1 MKNEM
6 MQLLNNAITTE
17 SVICIGLVTISSHNG
32 TMINVVPEDV
42 DDNGDHVVI
51 HCREGILVTVDTR
64 QIAYNEVF
72 DGYECGSN
80 DSGSILT
87 IYF

>member
-17 SVICIGLVTISSHNG
+17 SVICIGSVTMSSHNG
-32 TMINVVPEDV
+32 IMINVIPEDV

-51 HCREGILVTVDTR
+51 HCRKGILVTVDTR

>member
-1 MKNEM
+1 MKKEM
-6 MQLLNNAITTE
+6 MQLLNNAIATE
-17 SVICIGLVTISSHNG
+17 SVICIGLVTMSSHNG
-32 TMINVVPEDV
+32 AMINVIPEDV
-42 DDNGDHVVI
+42 DDNGDYIII
-51 HCREGILVTVDTR
+51 HCREGIMVTVDTR
-64 QIAYNEVF
+64 QIVYNEVF